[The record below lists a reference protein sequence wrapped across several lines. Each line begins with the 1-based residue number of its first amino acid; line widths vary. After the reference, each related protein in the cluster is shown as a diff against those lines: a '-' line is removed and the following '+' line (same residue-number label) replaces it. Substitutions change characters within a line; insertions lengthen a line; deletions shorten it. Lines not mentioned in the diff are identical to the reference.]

1 MFPGLGSWGHFPDFD
16 WGSPGWGS
24 SPGYGVIVGGHF
36 VGKIGPDWGN
46 NPGSGAIAG
55 VHSVGKIGPD

>member
-1 MFPGLGSWGHFPDFD
+1 M
-16 WGSPGWGS
+16 
-24 SPGYGVIVGGHF
+24 IVGGHF